1 MHRIIEQTAISC
13 GMVKTPNPASH
24 ERDSRPDAE
33 YHPRFRRTQGPH
45 PRDEARTATE
55 QEAEDA
61 HRAAVR

>member
-1 MHRIIEQTAISC
+1 
-13 GMVKTPNPASH
+13 MVKTPNPASH

-45 PRDEARTATE
+45 PKDEARTATE

-61 HRAAVR
+61 HRAALR